1 MMINSWGYLPPSLSL
16 SSSTDENEGR
26 GSAWRNLCT
35 PIYTYI
41 HTRLRNNCAT
51 TFLRL
56 TIAPSAHSSSSSH
69 PSFSTHN
76 YLLMLVMGENH
87 ARREFR
93 NYRAPGPVRM
103 HDFSSL
109 SITHAW
115 FGTWDADGRHI
126 LETRVR
132 VATVVGCR
140 KKKKETKKKILFSL
154 SRGREIRFDCEE
166 LSFFFFFFSFTTK

>member
-1 MMINSWGYLPPSLSL
+1 MTEPVH
-16 SSSTDENEGR
+16 
-26 GSAWRNLCT
+26 
-35 PIYTYI
+35 TYI

-109 SITHAW
+109 SITHSW

-140 KKKKETKKKILFSL
+140 KEKKRRRRRKFYSLFL
-154 SRGREIRFDCEE
+154 AEEKFDSIVRSC
-166 LSFFFFFFSFTTK
+166 LFFFFFSFTTK